1 MLLPAELTPYQKVTL
16 EIGSTV
22 VLSALALG
30 LQIGQWPP
38 WTAVAGA
45 VGYVLW
51 VIAYSEATIRAA
63 R

>member
-1 MLLPAELTPYQKVTL
+1 MLQPAELRSFQKATL
-16 EIGSTV
+16 EIGSSV

-30 LQIGQWPP
+30 LQFGRWPS
-38 WTAVAGA
+38 WAVAA
-45 VGYVLW
+45 AVVGYVLW